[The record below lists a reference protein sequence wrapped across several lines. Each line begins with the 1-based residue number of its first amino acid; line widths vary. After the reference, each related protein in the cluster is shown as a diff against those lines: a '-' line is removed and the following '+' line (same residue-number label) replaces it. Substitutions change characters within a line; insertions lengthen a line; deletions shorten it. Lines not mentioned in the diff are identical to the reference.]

1 MLVVVVLVAALL
13 SAACGFTARRA
24 FDRGTKLY
32 EKGQYAEASIEFRR
46 AIQKD
51 PKFGDA
57 YLKLGLTELR
67 QASPLA
73 AADALRHAVALIP
86 IARSLKPNWPSSIS
100 IATWVIRATSRD
112 FINKRLSSPPSY

>member
-1 MLVVVVLVAALL
+1 MVVHENLPVSLGLVAAILL
-13 SAACGFTARRA
+13 VSCGFTAGRA

-51 PKFGDA
+51 PKFGEA

-67 QASPLA
+67 QANPQVQPTHCDMQWRS
-73 AADALRHAVALIP
+73 
-86 IARSLKPNWPSSIS
+86 ARSRG
-100 IATWVIRATSRD
+100 T
-112 FINKRLSSPPSY
+112 